1 MSKKILALV
10 LAIAMVIGLAACTS
24 TPAASDTPSES
35 TQTSDT
41 PSEST
46 ATGDPITLPV
56 CYYGMTDDAFANI
69 WETNKETNP
78 DLEEGEFTDGLQKV
92 NYTFK
97 KITNEEYPQ
106 YKVEF
111 CDWGWSEELDQK
123 IRAQLTAG
131 DPPAVVAG
139 EVSMPSY
146 ALEGILSE
154 IPQDIVDSV
163 YGSFLLND
171 PDGKPVGIA
180 TSSAL
185 FHLYYN
191 IDILEKAGFSE
202 DDVPKTWEEWQTIS
216 AAITEKGNGE
226 YWGGGIPSF
235 PHMGGALRATPF
247 LRQMGVDFGTADSA
261 ELLSDPKTIE
271 TLEYIRT
278 MNAYLPAGTGN
289 ATDENALWSLWDDK
303 GTGTI
308 AFVIDGTFRGQNN
321 ALSGI
326 NAGVADLPLPEG
338 GVEAN
343 CAVGSVIIGVP
354 KAFKEQDAAFEMVRL
369 IISPE
374 VSTGWVENYRVVPSK
389 EIMDNDEL
397 FKDASDT
404 LLAAR
409 ELYRGD
415 EPVEGLVTFNKN
427 SSAIWEIIDQKVLSA
442 ATMTET
448 PIEDL
453 VKQAQTEIDNLLK

>member
-69 WETNKETNP
+69 WETNP
-78 DLEEGEFTDGLQKV
+78 DLKEGEFTDGLQKV

-97 KITNEEYPQ
+97 KITNEDYPQ

-139 EVSMPSY
+139 EISLPSY

-154 IPQDIVDSV
+154 LPQDIVDSV
-163 YGSFLLND
+163 YGSFLLK
-171 PDGKPVGIA
+171 DGEGKNVGVA

-202 DDVPKTWEEWQTIS
+202 KDVPTTWEEWKTIS
-216 AAITEKGNGE
+216 AAITKKGNGE

-235 PHMGGALRATPF
+235 PHMGGTLRATPF
-247 LRQMGVDFGTADSA
+247 LRQMGVDFGTSDSSA
-261 ELLSDPKTIE
+261 LLSDPKTIE
-271 TLEYIRT
+271 TLEYIRE
-278 MNAYLPAGTGN
+278 MNKNFPAGTGN

-308 AFVIDGTFRGQNN
+308 AFVVDGTFRGQNN

-338 GVEAN
+338 GVKAN

-354 KAFKEQDAAFEMVRL
+354 KAFKEQEAAFDMVRL

-374 VSTGWVENYRVVPSK
+374 VSEGWVENYRVVPSK

-409 ELYRGD
+409 DLYRSED
-415 EPVEGLVTFNKN
+415 PVEGLVVFQKN
-427 SSAIWEIIDQKVLSA
+427 SSSIWEVIAQKVLSA

-453 VKQAQTEIDNLLK
+453 VREAQTEIDNLLK